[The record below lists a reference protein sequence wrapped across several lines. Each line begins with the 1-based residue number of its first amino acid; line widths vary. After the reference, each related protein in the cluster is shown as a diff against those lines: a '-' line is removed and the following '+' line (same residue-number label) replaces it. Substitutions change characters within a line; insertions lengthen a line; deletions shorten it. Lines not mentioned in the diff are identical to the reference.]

1 MADGEDDNERG
12 IETRSIVNN
21 GNGYDNSDSNDSD
34 QVMRNIILLAAFGWT
49 PDLLKYT
56 RGTDCY
62 TFGFFFF
69 FILFLVHLA
78 DAIFDLILSIQT
90 ILLGSEGAG
99 TGLGLLLFI
108 ATVLG
113 RILSGLYGWD
123 VAKGTLRKD
132 RIFANCAL
140 MEMAVIFL
148 EDGAAILVL
157 ANSTGV
163 MTVVG
168 TISMR
173 LTIICG
179 VCYIVYFV
187 IWLLTAPSLH

>member
-1 MADGEDDNERG
+1 MDSRSLEIHERNRRFSVG
-12 IETRSIVNN
+12 F
-21 GNGYDNSDSNDSD
+21 
-34 QVMRNIILLAAFGWT
+34 LL
-49 PDLLKYT
+49 
-56 RGTDCY
+56 
-62 TFGFFFF
+62 F
-69 FILFLVHLA
+69 FILFLVDLA
-78 DAIFDLILSIQT
+78 DAVFDLILSVQT
-90 ILLGSEGAG
+90 IMLGSEGAG